1 MCVGF
6 EMVYNVSVSCYD
18 EECYF
23 VEDKDFNVSKVRL
36 MYEMGKS
43 IMDVEKGVKE
53 MKPMLMMRCMKLAM
67 MFIRNSYD
75 KNKRF
80 SDIVSRKMKEFID
93 EECVVD
99 SDKEILR
106 GYMIELEDMYY
117 DDFEMEMY
125 DDRYDEGEDNG
136 YEDECYEC
144 VDM

>member
-1 MCVGF
+1 
-6 EMVYNVSVSCYD
+6 MVYNVSVSCYD
-18 EECYF
+18 EECYI
-23 VEDKDFNVSKVRL
+23 EKDKDFNVSKVRL
-36 MYEMGKS
+36 MYEMRKS

-75 KNKRF
+75 KNKRV